1 MHSIAIAGMGR
12 MGANMALRLVSKGIR
27 PVVWNRTP
35 EKAAALAAKGAEPAA
50 ALSELVGKLKAP
62 RAVWMMLPA
71 GQPTEDLFL
80 SLLSLLQK
88 GDLIIDGA
96 NGNWNDAVRR
106 AGKAAESGIDFLDAG
121 VSGGIWGRENGYC
134 IMAGGPAASFG
145 KAEPFLKALC
155 QEGGYMRCGGP
166 GAGHFTKMV
175 HNGIEYAMMEAYGE
189 GFELLKA
196 SPFGEMDMAGLASV
210 WNHGSVVRSWL
221 LELAQNA
228 FDKDP
233 KLENIAGVVPD
244 SGEGR
249 WAVEEA
255 ARLGVPLPAISVSL
269 FKRFRSQ
276 MKDDFGDRLS
286 AALRREF
293 GGHEVK
299 ERPEGKGS

>member
-1 MHSIAIAGMGR
+1 MGR
-12 MGANMALRLVSKGIR
+12 MGGNMARRLLAKGIK
-27 PVVWNRTP
+27 PAVWNRD
-35 EKAAALAAKGAEPAA
+35 AAKLPPLEAAGAVTANT
-50 ALSELVGKLKAP
+50 LTELIAKMKAP

-71 GQPTEDLFL
+71 GEPTEKLFL
-80 SLLSLLQK
+80 GLLSLLEK
-88 GDLIIDGA
+88 GDIIIDGA

-106 AGKAAESGIDFLDAG
+106 AKKASERGIDFLDAG
-121 VSGGIWGRENGYC
+121 VSGGIWGLEKGYC
-134 IMAGGPAASFG
+134 IMTGGPSLVFE
-145 KAEPFLKALC
+145 KTEPFLKALC
-155 QEGGYMRCGGP
+155 QEGGYMHCGGP

-196 SPFGEMDMAGLASV
+196 SPFGDMDMAELSSV
-210 WNHGSVVRSWL
+210 WNRGSVIRSWL

-233 KLENIAGVVPD
+233 KLEKIEGVVPD

-249 WAVEEA
+249 WTVEEA

-286 AALRREF
+286 AALRQEF

-299 ERPEGKGS
+299 VKGKAK

>member
-12 MGANMALRLVSKGIR
+12 MGSNMARRLLSKGIR
-27 PVVWNRTP
+27 PAVWNREP
-35 EKAAALAAKGAEPAA
+35 ESLPPLEAAGAFTAKT
-50 ALSELVGKLKAP
+50 LTELVLKMKAP
-62 RAVWMMLPA
+62 RAVWMMIPS
-71 GQPTEDLFL
+71 GEPTETLFL
-80 SLLSLLQK
+80 GLLSLLEK

-106 AGKAAESGIDFLDAG
+106 AKKAAAAGVDFMDAG
-121 VSGGIWGRENGYC
+121 VSGGVWGLANGYC
-134 IMAGGPAASFG
+134 IMTGGPRAVFE

-155 QEGGYMRCGGP
+155 QEGGYMHCGGP

-175 HNGIEYAMMEAYGE
+175 HNGVEYAMMEAYGE

-196 SPFGEMDMAGLASV
+196 SPFGELDMAELSSV
-210 WNHGSVVRSWL
+210 WNHGSVIRSWL

-233 KLENIAGVVPD
+233 KLEKIEGVVPD

-249 WAVEEA
+249 WTVEEA

-299 ERPEGKGS
+299 VKGNAK

>member
-1 MHSIAIAGMGR
+1 MARRLIA
-12 MGANMALRLVSKGIR
+12 KGIK
-27 PVVWNRTP
+27 PVVWNREP
-35 EKAAALAAKGAEPAA
+35 QILPKMEAAGAITAGTLTEMAGKMKG
-50 ALSELVGKLKAP
+50 P
-62 RAVWMMLPA
+62 RAVWMMIPA
-71 GQPTEDLFL
+71 GEATESLFL

-106 AGKAAESGIDFLDAG
+106 AKKAAENGIGFVDAG
-121 VSGGIWGRENGYC
+121 VSGGIWGLTNGYC
-134 IMAGGPAASFG
+134 VMAGGEKKDFDR
-145 KAEPFLKALC
+145 AEPFIKALC
-155 QEGGYMRCGGP
+155 QDGGYMHCGAP

-196 SPFGEMDMAGLASV
+196 SPFGSMDMASV
-210 WNHGSVVRSWL
+210 AAMWNRGSVIRSWL

-233 KLENIAGVVPD
+233 KLEKVAGVVPD

-249 WAVEEA
+249 WTVEEA
-255 ARLGVPLPAISVSL
+255 VRLGVPAPAITAAL

-276 MKDDFGDRLS
+276 EKDNYGDRLS
-286 AALRREF
+286 AALRGEF

-299 ERPEGKGS
+299 AK

>member
-12 MGANMALRLVSKGIR
+12 MGSNMARRLIAGGIT
-27 PVVWNRTP
+27 PVVWNREP
-35 EKAAALAAKGAEPAA
+35 EKLAALDTAGAASAKT
-50 ALSELVGKLKAP
+50 LTELVSKIKPP
-62 RAVWMMLPA
+62 RAVWMMIPA
-71 GQPTEDLFL
+71 GEATETLFL

-106 AGKAAESGIDFLDAG
+106 SKKAGENGIDFLDAG
-121 VSGGIWGRENGYC
+121 VSGGIWGLEKGYC
-134 IMAGGPAASFG
+134 IMAGGPKATFE
-145 KAEPFLKALC
+145 KAEPFIKALC
-155 QEGGYMRCGGP
+155 QEGGYLHCGGP

-196 SPFGEMDMAGLASV
+196 SPFGGMDMSAVAAM
-210 WNHGSVVRSWL
+210 WNRGSVIRSWL

-233 KLENIAGVVPD
+233 ELKTVQGIVPD

-249 WAVEEA
+249 WTVEEA
-255 ARLGVPLPAISVSL
+255 VKLGVPVPAIAGAL

-276 MKDDFGDRLS
+276 TTDNYGDRLS

-299 ERPEGKGS
+299 GK

>member
-12 MGANMALRLVSKGIR
+12 MGSNMAKRLIAKGIKPSVWNRQPEKLPALGAAGAVTAGTLTELVSKM
-27 PVVWNRTP
+27 
-35 EKAAALAAKGAEPAA
+35 
-50 ALSELVGKLKAP
+50 KAP
-62 RAVWMMLPA
+62 RAVWMMIPA
-71 GQPTEDLFL
+71 GEATEALFL
-80 SLLSLLQK
+80 SLLSLMEK

-106 AGKAAESGIDFLDAG
+106 AKKAAEREIDFLDAG
-121 VSGGIWGRENGYC
+121 VSGGIWGLEKGYC
-134 IMAGGPAASFG
+134 IMTGGAEHVYEAAV
-145 KAEPFLKALC
+145 PFLKALS
-155 QEGGYMRCGGP
+155 QEGGYMNCGGP

-196 SPFGEMDMAGLASV
+196 SPFGEMDMAKLASV
-210 WNHGSVVRSWL
+210 WNHGSVIRSWL

-233 KLENIAGVVPD
+233 ELDKLSGVVPD

-255 ARLGVPLPAISVSL
+255 VRLGVPLPAISASL

-293 GGHEVK
+293 GGHGVE
-299 ERPEGKGS
+299 ERKTNEG

>member
-12 MGANMALRLVSKGIR
+12 MGANMALRLAAKGIT
-27 PVVWNRTP
+27 PGVWNRTP
-35 EKAAALAAKGAEPAA
+35 EKAAALAGRGTVPAA
-50 ALSELVGKLKAP
+50 TLTELVGRLKGP

-80 SLLSLLQK
+80 SLLSLLEK

-96 NGNWNDAVRR
+96 NGNWHDAVRR
-106 AGKAAESGIDFLDAG
+106 AKKAAESGIDFLDAG
-121 VSGGIWGRENGYC
+121 VSGGVWGLEKGYC
-134 IMAGGPAASFG
+134 IMTGGPKTSFE

-155 QEGGYMRCGGP
+155 QDGGYMHCGGP

-196 SPFGEMDMAGLASV
+196 SPFGEMDMSAVAAM
-210 WNHGSVVRSWL
+210 WNRGSVIRSWL

-233 KLENIAGVVPD
+233 KLENVQGIVPD

-249 WAVEEA
+249 WTVEEA

-276 MKDDFGDRLS
+276 MKDNFGDKLS

-299 ERPEGKGS
+299 GK

>member
-12 MGANMALRLVSKGIR
+12 MGAGMALRLAAKGIT

-35 EKAAALAAKGAEPAA
+35 EKAAALASRGAVPAA
-50 ALSELVGKLKAP
+50 TLTELVSKLKAP
-62 RAVWMMLPA
+62 RVVWMMLPA
-71 GQPTEDLFL
+71 GGPTEELFT

-106 AGKAAESGIDFLDAG
+106 AKKAADNGIDFLDAG
-121 VSGGIWGRENGYC
+121 VSGGIWGLEKGYC
-134 IMAGGPAASFG
+134 IMAGGPKASFE
-145 KAEPFLKALC
+145 KAEPFIKALC
-155 QEGGYMRCGGP
+155 QEGGYMHCGGP

-196 SPFGEMDMAGLASV
+196 SPFGGMDMASV
-210 WNHGSVVRSWL
+210 AAMWNRGSVIRSWL

-233 KLENIAGVVPD
+233 KLENISGVVPD

-249 WAVEEA
+249 WTVEEA

-276 MKDDFGDRLS
+276 MNDDFGDRLS

-299 ERPEGKGS
+299 GR

>member
-12 MGANMALRLVSKGIR
+12 MGGSMARRLLARGIT
-27 PVVWNRTP
+27 PSVWNRQP
-35 EKAAALAAKGAEPAA
+35 DKLPALEAAGAVTART
-50 ALSELVGKLKAP
+50 LTELVTKMKAP
-62 RAVWMMLPA
+62 RAVWMMIPA
-71 GQPTEDLFL
+71 GEATEALFL
-80 SLLSLLQK
+80 SLLSLMEK

-106 AGKAAESGIDFLDAG
+106 STKAAAAGIDFMDAG
-121 VSGGIWGRENGYC
+121 VSGGIWGLENGYC
-134 IMAGGPAASFG
+134 IMTGGPEHVYEA
-145 KAEPFLKALC
+145 AEPFLKALC
-155 QEGGYMRCGGP
+155 QEGGYMNCGGP

-196 SPFGEMDMAGLASV
+196 SPFGEMDMAGLAST
-210 WNHGSVVRSWL
+210 WNHGSVIRSWL

-233 KLENIAGVVPD
+233 KLDKLSGVVPD

-249 WAVEEA
+249 WAVQEA
-255 ARLGVPLPAISVSL
+255 VRLGVPLPAISTSL

-276 MKDDFGDRLS
+276 MTDDFGDRLS

-293 GGHEVK
+293 GGHGVEQRTK
-299 ERPEGKGS
+299 DER